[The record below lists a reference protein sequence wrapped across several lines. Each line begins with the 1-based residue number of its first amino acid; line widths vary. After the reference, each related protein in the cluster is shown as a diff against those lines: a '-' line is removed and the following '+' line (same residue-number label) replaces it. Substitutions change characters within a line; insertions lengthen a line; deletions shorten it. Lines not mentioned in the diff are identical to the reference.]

1 MDISIKWPFKWTIV
15 GSSGSGKTHF
25 SLQIIKNSQKI
36 FNNPPTKLIILYEE
50 YQPIYD
56 DFKKYIPTEIFQEKE
71 FDLEKISLK
80 QETDDRLLILF
91 DDLYFSNNLDYISQF
106 FLVKGRH
113 RNISLIFLTQS
124 IYNKSSL
131 KNISRNS
138 DHITLFKSIRLT
150 EPHTFF
156 SQLRPG
162 SSKVLKDI
170 YEKATEKPHSYIDID
185 LSQTCPDKLR
195 YKSDIF
201 DKFIKIYEMNGNSFK
216 TMYVISKTDKEALEK
231 NNSFKLNVENDSIC
245 KDGLN
250 ISVKPVKPRGK
261 KVQFDTSSSKGDN
274 GNDDDTNDEDRKNT
288 EIIDNHEK
296 NGERYSEISDLDT
309 DYDEGQML
317 ERLNKLRYDYDYP
330 HQTDV
335 QPVASAIPFQ
345 NIVSQ
350 QESSIP
356 FIDYAGF
363 EDSQTK
369 DNETMKTRPMS
380 KVKQSSISKHRF
392 SPYPRRQPSFNEKI
406 SQQRKVIDDE
416 INRLSHIRQQSHE
429 VYPETLPLTA
439 NNVGEDLEETE
450 HNVHTAPN
458 KISQVNFKQK
468 KTPSPSLLHYGQ
480 LSRFSPYSNRPPTLN
495 EKISQQRK
503 IIADEINRLS
513 HIRQQL
519 PDLNP
524 ETITLPELDW
534 VESGYNNNSTLP
546 IQTSKQVYFRQKKTP
561 YSKSR
566 PSSSEKISQERKNHD
581 DEISRL
587 SHMRQ
592 QVHEVHPEATPL
604 PDDNGLDWDVTPI
617 QTPNNDLKTQ
627 LNSNRVQFKRKQNNT
642 LNYRIVPEDSE
653 KSLIKSTEFKTLPTS
668 IASSI
673 WISTPRKNQY
683 AFKKFK
689 KYNQTKKHLL
699 DGSFKKA

>member
-36 FNNPPTKLIILYEE
+36 FDNPPTKLIILYEE

-261 KVQFDTSSSKGDN
+261 KVQFDTSKGDN
-274 GNDDDTNDEDRKNT
+274 GNEDDNNDDEDRKNT
-288 EIIDNHEK
+288 EIVENHDK

-309 DYDEGQML
+309 DYDEAQML
-317 ERLNKLRYDYDYP
+317 ERLNKLRHDYDYP
-330 HQTDV
+330 QQTGL

-350 QESSIP
+350 QESSLPSIN
-356 FIDYAGF
+356 YASF
-363 EDSQTK
+363 E
-369 DNETMKTRPMS
+369 DNETVKTRPKS
-380 KVKQSSISKHRF
+380 KIKQSSLSQHRF
-392 SPYPRRQPSFNEKI
+392 SPYPRRQPSVNKKI

-429 VYPETLPLTA
+429 VYPETLPLPA
-439 NNVGEDLEETE
+439 NNVEEDLDETE
-450 HNVHTAPN
+450 NNVHTAPK
-458 KISQVNFKQK
+458 KINQTNVKQN

-480 LSRFSPYSNRPPTLN
+480 LSRLSPYSIRPPTLN

-513 HIRQQL
+513 HIRQQVH
-519 PDLNP
+519 DLNP
-524 ETITLPELDW
+524 ETISLPELEWDK
-534 VESGYNNNSTLP
+534 SRYNDHATP
-546 IQTSKQVYFRQKKTP
+546 IQTSKQVYFKQKKSP
-561 YSKSR
+561 YSTSR
-566 PSSSEKISQERKNHD
+566 PSPYKKKSQERKNHD

-587 SHMRQ
+587 SNIRQ
-592 QVHEVHPEATPL
+592 QVYEVPPEATPL
-604 PDDNGLDWDVTPI
+604 PEDNDLDWDVTPI
-617 QTPNNDLKTQ
+617 QTSNNDLKTL
-627 LNSNRVQFKRKQNNT
+627 LNSNRVQFKRKKNNT
-642 LNYRIVPEDSE
+642 LNYRIVPEDQQ
-653 KSLIKSTEFKTLPTS
+653 KSLIKSTDFKTLPS
-668 IASSI
+668 SVASSI

-689 KYNQTKKHLL
+689 KYTKTKKHLL
-699 DGSFKKA
+699 DGSFKDT